1 MASTVLSDCVA
12 RIADAWLEIKATFER
27 EHPDRSLLITATYR
41 DPEEQFRLY
50 QIGRR
55 QLADGSWTVDEDPKT
70 AIVTQLDG
78 SRKQSKHNR
87 RPAAALDFCVVIGGK
102 VSWDRREY
110 EPVGALARAHGLVWG
125 GDWRTIPDCPH
136 IEIPG

>member
-12 RIADAWLEIKATFER
+12 RIADAWLEITATFER

-50 QIGRR
+50 QVGRR

-78 SRKQSKHNR
+78 SRKRSKHNR
-87 RPAAALDFCVVIGGK
+87 RPAAALDFCVLVGGK

-110 EPVGALARAHGLVWG
+110 EPVGAFARAHGLVWG
-125 GDWRTIPDCPH
+125 GDWNTIPDCPH
-136 IEIPG
+136 LEIPG